1 MKGPRSVPEKKGS
14 LPGFGELITIHL
26 VISFR
31 SVRMAERHR
40 KSPRVMMGGAMYPN
54 GIWGESLTPPLPG
67 KITRLPLD
75 AARTRVPLIIKKKQT
90 DVTAGRQI
98 NPQDGG

>member
-1 MKGPRSVPEKKGS
+1 MKGPRSVPEKNGS

-26 VISFR
+26 VIKFR

-40 KSPRVMMGGAMYPN
+40 KSPRVMMAARWYPN

-67 KITRLPLD
+67 KNHQTTVRCL
-75 AARTRVPLIIKKKQT
+75 AARTQVPLIIKKA
-90 DVTAGRQI
+90 DGCNGRAR
-98 NPQDGG
+98 